1 MRTGSDDVR
10 AAALEVVGNLA
21 FCAANRAGLLATDGL
36 LPLVVRLVASD
47 EASTKAIVR
56 TAAIRALAI
65 LGELTLRALFPCMLG
80 AQTRISSRNMKFWWH
95 RNCQLCVDLSVASFD
110 HAFRS

>member
-21 FCAANRAGLLATDGL
+21 FCAVNRAALLATDGL
-36 LPLVVRLVASD
+36 LPLLARLAASD
-47 EASTKAIVR
+47 EAFTKVIVR

-65 LGELTLRALFPCMLG
+65 LGARPTVP
-80 AQTRISSRNMKFWWH
+80 
-95 RNCQLCVDLSVASFD
+95 
-110 HAFRS
+110 

>member
-1 MRTGSDDVR
+1 MRIAVQELMRTGSDDVR

-65 LGELTLRALFPCMLG
+65 LGESLRCSDPVRG
-80 AQTRISSRNMKFWWH
+80 SISVR
-95 RNCQLCVDLSVASFD
+95 RAVA
-110 HAFRS
+110 

>member
-1 MRTGSDDVR
+1 MRQPECR
-10 AAALEVVGNLA
+10 AGADADGVGRRARAALEVVGNLA

-65 LGELTLRALFPCMLG
+65 LGAHVL
-80 AQTRISSRNMKFWWH
+80 Q
-95 RNCQLCVDLSVASFD
+95 VA
-110 HAFRS
+110 

>member
-1 MRTGSDDVR
+1 VQELMRTGSDDVR

-21 FCAANRAGLLATDGL
+21 FCAANRAGLLAADGL

-65 LGELTLRALFPCMLG
+65 LGELLVEPFLLTVF
-80 AQTRISSRNMKFWWH
+80 
-95 RNCQLCVDLSVASFD
+95 
-110 HAFRS
+110 

>member
-21 FCAANRAGLLATDGL
+21 FCAANRAALLATDGL
-36 LPLVVRLVASD
+36 LPLLARLAASD

-56 TAAIRALAI
+56 VAAVRALAV
-65 LGELTLRALFPCMLG
+65 LG
-80 AQTRISSRNMKFWWH
+80 ARLAIPS
-95 RNCQLCVDLSVASFD
+95 SVACVQ
-110 HAFRS
+110 